1 MSAYTLISFLFF
13 GACDAPKDK
22 STTKETVPS
31 LKDAPKAQETS
42 KDIEQPSTAPAS
54 KSASTLPQDKVDFYK
69 KEFPNAASFNK
80 RDIPADFLAEID
92 KSNSSYYEVLD
103 QNNNIIGYL
112 RDFMGPVTSEENC
125 ACNPLSLTLAYNTDF
140 SLRNLISVA
149 PLQKYGHEPLTE
161 EEHKQMVSIAQ
172 APSPEL
178 LALQAP
184 QDMIDGATG
193 ATSLNYKDKVV
204 DKAGYSSWRLARLSM
219 ETAQILQGA
228 PIQRDMDRLQKKMQ
242 GADTPQAQKERLVE
256 FIPTAESDYLK
267 QRAVFIL
274 AELYLQG
281 LSMDG
286 KTDPKVESI
295 ILDSKLGPMQ
305 EAELLIN
312 LCLAFVEQKAA
323 PEFVSKCIQKL
334 DANPQ
339 KENFS
344 AQISLLKGMEL
355 VEKGK
360 GKEAIPLLE
369 KGLAVESVSPELRQ
383 KMALIYK
390 ELNETKKSCA
400 QLEEI
405 YVEAPKWPNLASML
419 EACGDV
425 KARTKKLDERRKKKL
440 LASKLAAPKKVS
452 LMNLKDEAGSQKS
465 IDLSATGK
473 NTVIVFFA
481 TWCPH
486 CQKEMPRLVEFYNT
500 LQLSPNKNSTELL
513 AVRASIA
520 RETQSFTD
528 FKKQYGIPF
537 PIMTDEGIAFESFAN
552 EQGVSPGFPMLA
564 VANAKGEVVYFL
576 SHGDYNDTSKELFWL
591 LESL

>member
-1 MSAYTLISFLFF
+1 MSVYTILSFLFL
-13 GACDAPKDK
+13 GGCDAPKDK
-22 STTKETVPS
+22 SSTTKETVPS
-31 LKDAPKAQETS
+31 LKEAPKDAG
-42 KDIEQPSTAPAS
+42 QPKEDVVDTPKTA
-54 KSASTLPQDKVDFYK
+54 LPQDKVDFYK

-80 RDIPADFLAEID
+80 RDIPADFLPEID
-92 KSNSSYYEVLD
+92 KSNSAYYEVLD
-103 QNNNIIGYL
+103 QNNTIIGYL

-140 SLRNLISVA
+140 TLKNLISVA

-193 ATSLNYKDKVV
+193 ATSLSYKDKVV

-242 GADTPQAQKERLVE
+242 GADTPQAQRERLVE

-281 LSMDG
+281 LSIG
-286 KTDPKVESI
+286 EKTDSQVESI
-295 ILDSKLGPMQ
+295 ILNANLGAMQ

-323 PEFVSKCIQKL
+323 PDFVSKCIQKL
-334 DANPQ
+334 DTNPQ

-344 AQISLLKGMEL
+344 AQIALLKGMEL
-355 VEKGK
+355 FEKGK

-369 KGLAVESVSPELRQ
+369 KGLAVGSVSPELRQ
-383 KMALIYK
+383 KMALVYK
-390 ELNETKKSCA
+390 ELNETQKSCA

-405 YVEAPKWPNLASML
+405 YIEAPKWPNLDSML
-419 EACGDV
+419 EACGDT
-425 KARTKKLDERRKKKL
+425 KKITKKLDTKRKNSL
-440 LASKLAAPKKVS
+440 LSSKIGAPKKAS
-452 LMNLKDEAGSQKS
+452 PMNLKDESGNSKS
-465 IDLSATGK
+465 IALSTTGK
-473 NTVIVFFA
+473 KTVIVFFA

-500 LQLSPNKNSTELL
+500 LQLSPQKNKIDLL
-513 AVRASIA
+513 AIRASTA
-520 RETQSFTD
+520 RETQSFAD
-528 FKKQYGIPF
+528 FKKQYNIPF

-564 VANAKGEVVYFL
+564 ITNTKGEVVYFL

>member
-1 MSAYTLISFLFF
+1 MSVYTILSFLIF
-13 GACDAPKDK
+13 GGCDAPKDK
-22 STTKETVPS
+22 SPTTKEPVPS
-31 LKDAPKAQETS
+31 LKEAPKE
-42 KDIEQPSTAPAS
+42 IEPKEAIAKTPKA
-54 KSASTLPQDKVDFYK
+54 TLPQDKIDFYK

-80 RDIPADFLAEID
+80 RDIPADFLSDID

-103 QNNNIIGYL
+103 QNNTIIGYL

-140 SLRNLISVA
+140 TLKNIISVA

-161 EEHKQMVSIAQ
+161 EEHKKMVSIAKS
-172 APSPEL
+172 PSPEL

-184 QDMIDGATG
+184 QDMIDGETG
-193 ATSLNYKDKVV
+193 ATSLSYKDKVV

-242 GADTPQAQKERLVE
+242 GADTPQAQRERLVE

-281 LSMDG
+281 LSIG
-286 KTDPKVESI
+286 EKTDTTVESI
-295 ILDSKLGPMQ
+295 ILNANLGAMQ

-323 PEFVSKCIQKL
+323 PDFVSKCIQKL
-334 DANPQ
+334 EKNPQ

-344 AQISLLKGMEL
+344 AQIALLKGMEL
-355 VEKGK
+355 FEKGK

-369 KGLAVESVSPELRQ
+369 KGLAVGSVSPELRQ
-383 KMALIYK
+383 KMALVYK

-405 YVEAPKWPNLASML
+405 YLEAPKWPNLESML
-419 EACGDV
+419 QGCGDT
-425 KARTKKLDERRKKKL
+425 KKITKKLDSKRKNTL
-440 LASKLAAPKKVS
+440 LSSKLEAPKKAS
-452 LMNLKDEAGSQKS
+452 PMNLKDETGGDKS
-465 IDLSATGK
+465 IDLSTTGK
-473 NTVIVFFA
+473 KTVIVFFA

-500 LQLSPNKNSTELL
+500 LQVSPNKNKIDLL
-513 AVRASIA
+513 AIRASTA
-520 RETQSFTD
+520 RETQSFAD